1 MVLWVLAVKTGTNG
15 DHMDILK
22 LENPTVEELKTAL
35 LNSAL
40 VIAAQA
46 TELVVLKESNDLYR
60 VDGFERIE
68 EISKLRGTIDGLRK
82 QVRDLKREHIATTKA
97 VRQKAVAYMNEAGQ
111 IVLIGQVAFK
121 QCSYISGRDRL
132 INDSW
137 KPLGFIPKID
147 DTEV

>member
-1 MVLWVLAVKTGTNG
+1 MALWVLAVPNVTSG
-15 DHMDILK
+15 DPMNI
-22 LENPTVEELKTAL
+22 ENPTIEELKTAL
-35 LNSAL
+35 LNSAM

-46 TELVVLKESNDLYR
+46 TELVGLKEANKSAMESLNTFKSELVSVEAEAHR
-60 VDGFERIE
+60 
-68 EISKLRGTIDGLRK
+68 LRK
-82 QVRDLKREHIATTKA
+82 RVRDLEREHIATTKA